1 MARMFNNNITTAMEK
16 ETETDVLISQVS
28 AVREIL
34 LEVEAGFLNQDEVT
48 FLSDRSI
55 TIISKSLLRI
65 KELEEIKQEEVE
77 DEDD

>member
-1 MARMFNNNITTAMEK
+1 MFNNNITSAMEK

-34 LEVEAGFLNQDEVT
+34 LEVDVGFLNQDEVN
-48 FLSDRSI
+48 FLSERSI

-65 KELEEIKQEEVE
+65 KELEEIKTEEVE